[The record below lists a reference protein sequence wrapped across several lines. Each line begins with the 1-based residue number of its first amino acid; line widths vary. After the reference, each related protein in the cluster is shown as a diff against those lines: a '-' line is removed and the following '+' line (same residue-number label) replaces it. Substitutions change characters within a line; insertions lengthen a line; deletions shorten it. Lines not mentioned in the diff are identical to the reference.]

1 MSKFHK
7 LKVLEV
13 KKETNDSVSVSFD
26 VPYELYETFNFK
38 AGQYVTLKFVI
49 NGEEARR
56 SYSLC
61 SSPVLEEPLKVGVK
75 RVKKGLVS
83 NYINDNLKSG
93 DIVEVMVPDGRFFA
107 DVQKENYKTYY
118 LFAAGSGITP
128 ILSIL
133 RTVLLTEEKSYVNMI
148 YGNRNQET
156 IMFKEGLEA
165 LKKEFPERFAL
176 VYTLSKPKSSFWS
189 SKDKMDHRKGR
200 VDKISIEWFINEF
213 PPYAQ
218 NAEYFICGPGT
229 MIENTQKVLQSMD
242 VPDTRIFIESFGG
255 GTSEETTEVIDNANL
270 TASLDGEEINI
281 HIPKG
286 KTILRAM
293 LDNNYDPP
301 YSCEGGVCSSCMCKL
316 NKGEVFM
323 KKNLA
328 LSDADVKEGYILS
341 CQSVPLTEEVA
352 IVFE

>member
-61 SSPVLEEPLKVGVK
+61 SSPVLEKPLKVGVK

-156 IMFKEGLEA
+156 IMFKEELEA

-189 SKDKMDHRKGR
+189 SKNKMDHRKGR
-200 VDKISIEWFINEF
+200 VDKTAIEWFINEF

-328 LSDADVKEGYILS
+328 LSDADVKDGYILS

>member
-38 AGQYVTLKFVI
+38 AGQYITLKFVI

-61 SSPVLEEPLKVGVK
+61 SSPALEELLKVGVK

-83 NYINDNLKSG
+83 NHINDNLKSG

-107 DVQKENYKTYY
+107 NVQKSNYKTYY

-156 IMFKEGLEA
+156 IMFKEELEV

-176 VYTLSKPKSSFWS
+176 IYTLSKPKRSFWS
-189 SKDKMDHRKGR
+189 SKNKMNYRKGR
-200 VDKISIEWFINEF
+200 VDKTTIEWFINKF

-255 GTSEETTEVIDNANL
+255 GRSEETTEVIDNAHL

-293 LDNNYDPP
+293 LDNNYNPP

-323 KKNLA
+323 KKNLT
-328 LSDADVKEGYILS
+328 LSEEDVKEGYILS
-341 CQSVPLTEEVA
+341 CQSLPLTQDIE